1 MLATRMKATRG
12 SVIYSSFRFI
22 PTTMRKFLIIVA
34 LAIFLYSPYG
44 PSWGQFAVN
53 AAIVLSI
60 FSFLGKHQPKHR
72 YHDEHEEYH

>member
-1 MLATRMKATRG
+1 
-12 SVIYSSFRFI
+12 
-22 PTTMRKFLIIVA
+22 MRKFLIIVA